1 MFAAPSARAGVG
13 FQPVSPDELKMTGEP
28 QAPGA
33 HAIILYRQVD
43 RDDNIKTPHEDIYFR
58 IKVLSEEGRKY
69 ANVEIPFSK
78 GSEEIV
84 SIHARTIR
92 PDGSIADL
100 GSKPFDKE
108 LVSGKMRGREMTYL
122 AKSFALSDV
131 QVGSVIEYYYTKD
144 FYEQGSRGTRFTYF
158 NLYGSEWILSNE
170 LFTKK
175 VRFSLKPYLG
185 EVDSGVYHS
194 RFSIRWV
201 DSLPTGVAQ
210 PQAGPDNIV
219 RLEANNI
226 PPFQKEDF
234 MPPVNELTYRVN
246 FVYEAAANPK
256 DQASYWKDF
265 GKQKNGQLESF
276 VGKRGAMEQAV
287 SQIVSPNDAPEAK
300 LRKLYDR
307 VQQLRNTTYEPQK
320 TEQEQKRANEKS
332 NENVN
337 AEDVWKR
344 GYGNRVELTWL
355 FLGLARAAGFEAYG
369 CWVSDRRISFF
380 SPVTMEGRKLDAN
393 VALVKWNGK
402 DLYLDPGGAFSPFGL
417 LTWSETSVQ
426 GLLLDKD
433 GGTWIRTSLPKAA
446 ESRVERTGKLKLS
459 DTGDLE
465 GKLTV
470 TYVGLEAMY
479 RRQEERNADAV
490 ARKKFL
496 EDHVASQMALASQV
510 ELTNQ
515 PDWAGSETPLVAE
528 FNLKIPGWASNAGK
542 RTVIPAAIFTAAEK
556 GMFEHTNRVNPVYF
570 EYTYQKLDD
579 LTVELPPGW
588 QVASVPAP
596 QDQDVKAAAY
606 GLKVESS
613 PGTLRLTR
621 KLSIDMMSLKVD
633 LYPALRAFFEVVRNG
648 DAEQVVLRPGEIH
661 ASN

>member
-1 MFAAPSARAGVG
+1 MTAFRLVRWLFVGLTVCFAVAPIASAGVG
-13 FQPVSPDELKMTGEP
+13 FQPVSPEELKMTSEP

-33 HAIILYRQVD
+33 HAVILYRQVD

-201 DSLPTGVAQ
+201 DSLPTGV
-210 PQAGPDNIV
+210 
-219 RLEANNI
+219 
-226 PPFQKEDF
+226 
-234 MPPVNELTYRVN
+234 
-246 FVYEAAANPK
+246 
-256 DQASYWKDF
+256 
-265 GKQKNGQLESF
+265 
-276 VGKRGAMEQAV
+276 
-287 SQIVSPNDAPEAK
+287 SPNDAPEAK

-393 VALVKWNGK
+393 V
-402 DLYLDPGGAFSPFGL
+402 D
-417 LTWSETSVQ
+417 
-426 GLLLDKD
+426 
-433 GGTWIRTSLPKAA
+433 
-446 ESRVERTGKLKLS
+446 
-459 DTGDLE
+459 
-465 GKLTV
+465 
-470 TYVGLEAMY
+470 
-479 RRQEERNADAV
+479 
-490 ARKKFL
+490 
-496 EDHVASQMALASQV
+496 
-510 ELTNQ
+510 
-515 PDWAGSETPLVAE
+515 
-528 FNLKIPGWASNAGK
+528 
-542 RTVIPAAIFTAAEK
+542 
-556 GMFEHTNRVNPVYF
+556 
-570 EYTYQKLDD
+570 
-579 LTVELPPGW
+579 
-588 QVASVPAP
+588 
-596 QDQDVKAAAY
+596 
-606 GLKVESS
+606 
-613 PGTLRLTR
+613 
-621 KLSIDMMSLKVD
+621 
-633 LYPALRAFFEVVRNG
+633 
-648 DAEQVVLRPGEIH
+648 
-661 ASN
+661 

>member
-1 MFAAPSARAGVG
+1 MTAFRLVRWLFVGLAACMFAAPSARAGVG

-58 IKVLSEEGRKY
+58 IKVLSEAGRKY

-402 DLYLDPGGAFSPFGL
+402 DL
-417 LTWSETSVQ
+417 
-426 GLLLDKD
+426 
-433 GGTWIRTSLPKAA
+433 
-446 ESRVERTGKLKLS
+446 
-459 DTGDLE
+459 
-465 GKLTV
+465 
-470 TYVGLEAMY
+470 
-479 RRQEERNADAV
+479 
-490 ARKKFL
+490 
-496 EDHVASQMALASQV
+496 
-510 ELTNQ
+510 
-515 PDWAGSETPLVAE
+515 
-528 FNLKIPGWASNAGK
+528 
-542 RTVIPAAIFTAAEK
+542 
-556 GMFEHTNRVNPVYF
+556 
-570 EYTYQKLDD
+570 
-579 LTVELPPGW
+579 
-588 QVASVPAP
+588 
-596 QDQDVKAAAY
+596 
-606 GLKVESS
+606 
-613 PGTLRLTR
+613 
-621 KLSIDMMSLKVD
+621 
-633 LYPALRAFFEVVRNG
+633 
-648 DAEQVVLRPGEIH
+648 
-661 ASN
+661 